1 MCRERRRTRD
11 RLLEYDSFIM
21 PYHPRQ
27 AGLSM
32 VYPWENMNLSM
43 LQKQIYQIALNE
55 GFQESEQIFWSRF
68 SQGNII
74 FGTLDTF
81 PIDGDEKAL
90 YFDTNTESLYYFKR
104 TTTFNE
110 EASALLGVAIAN
122 RALIE
127 TNGTEEYCLYIPLK
141 AYLMEDIILDIDG
154 GSSIEIID

>member
-55 GFQESEQIFWSRF
+55 GFQESEQIFWNHF

-104 TTTFNE
+104 TTTFDE
-110 EASALLGVAIAN
+110 GVSALLGVAIVN
-122 RALIE
+122 RALVG
-127 TNGTEEYCLYIPLK
+127 TDGTEEYCLYIPLK
-141 AYLMEDIILDIDG
+141 AYLMENIILNIDG
-154 GSSIEIID
+154 GSSTEVID

>member
-1 MCRERRRTRD
+1 MCQERKKTRD

-110 EASALLGVAIAN
+110 EASALLGVAIVN

>member
-32 VYPWENMNLSM
+32 VYPWENINLSV

-55 GFQESEQIFWSRF
+55 GFQDSEQAFWNRF
-68 SQGNII
+68 SQDNIV
-74 FGTLDTF
+74 FGTLNTF
-81 PIDGDEKAL
+81 PIDGNEKAL
-90 YFDTNTESLYYFKR
+90 YFDTNSESLYYFKR
-104 TTTFNE
+104 STTLNE
-110 EASALLGVAIAN
+110 NVSALIGVAIVNHA
-122 RALIE
+122 IID

-141 AYLMEDIILDIDG
+141 AYLMENIILDIDG